1 MIDFPVTTPPSTDLS
16 ARRHGNA
23 AVAGSSIPRSSTS
36 STCTGGAAVTAQL
49 TLVKVLDGVMIV
61 DQVDYS
67 TNSTVQKLQ

>member
-23 AVAGSSIPRSSTS
+23 AVAGSSTS